1 MKLIC
6 LNLNLKK
13 KKVNKDS
20 PKFAVE
26 KYAFIMSGGIDL
38 SKIPAVSRNVILIL
52 MSEIGFD
59 LSAFP
64 TVKHFTSWLSISPNP
79 KITGGKVKSSHT
91 PKRKNRV
98 SEALQNAAN
107 VIGNM
112 KDNPL
117 SEFFR
122 RLAYKKGRAHAIT
135 ATARKLAVII
145 YNMLTKKQQYM
156 PQGNEQYKKQ
166 IRIQRIKRM
175 QKQIDKLGISQAELY
190 LATN

>member
-1 MKLIC
+1 
-6 LNLNLKK
+6 
-13 KKVNKDS
+13 
-20 PKFAVE
+20 
-26 KYAFIMSGGIDL
+26 MSGGVDL
-38 SKIPAVSRNVILIL
+38 TKIPGISRDVVLTI

-64 TVKHFTSWLSISPNP
+64 TVKHFTSWLSVSPNP

-117 SEFFR
+117 TEFFH
-122 RLAYKKGRAHAIT
+122 RLAFKKGRAHAIT
-135 ATARKLAVII
+135 ATARKLGVII

-156 PQGNEQYKKQ
+156 AQDNEQYKEQ
-166 IRIQRIKRM
+166 IRQQRIKRM
-175 QKQIDKLGISQAELY
+175 QKQIEKLGVSKDELNFSN
-190 LATN
+190 T

>member
-1 MKLIC
+1 
-6 LNLNLKK
+6 
-13 KKVNKDS
+13 
-20 PKFAVE
+20 
-26 KYAFIMSGGIDL
+26 MSGGVDL
-38 SKIPAVSRNVILIL
+38 TKIPSISRDVVLTI
-52 MSEIGFD
+52 MSELGFD

-64 TVKHFTSWLSISPNP
+64 TAKHFTSWLSVSPNP

-98 SEALQNAAN
+98 SEALQNSAN

-135 ATARKLAVII
+135 ATARKLGVII
-145 YNMLTKKQQYM
+145 YNMLTNKQQYM
-156 PQGNEQYKKQ
+156 TQENEQYKEQ

-175 QKQIDKLGISQAELY
+175 QKQIDKLGISQEELY
-190 LATN
+190 IATN